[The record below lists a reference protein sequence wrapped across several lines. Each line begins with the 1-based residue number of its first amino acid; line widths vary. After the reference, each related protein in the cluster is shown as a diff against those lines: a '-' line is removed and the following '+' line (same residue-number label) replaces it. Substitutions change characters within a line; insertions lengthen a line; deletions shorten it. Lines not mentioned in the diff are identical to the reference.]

1 MNIDEYRALKAQED
15 SQKPEGGEQ
24 PNAQVDESPV
34 TTTETAH
41 TETKQEEP
49 TPTPEGKETDTQ
61 TEPSQ
66 PQVPEFIEING
77 EQVNLDELKNG
88 YLRQSDYTQKTQQ
101 LAEQRRK
108 LQVAE
113 ELMKQINAD
122 PEKAKA
128 LAEQTQIQAL
138 DPAVQKQLLTE
149 QELWDLRLENE
160 IRTLETKYPDFNKQ
174 GVLELAYEK
183 ETKTLEDAY
192 LLYKALNPT
201 TQVEPKTETPS
212 VDAESLKAQLR
223 AELLAELKAEQ
234 VDTGSIISTRSGS
247 APQTDNSPK
256 LTDAEKKIASIY
268 GMTDAEYAKW
278 RDNK

>member
-24 PNAQVDESPV
+24 PNAQVEQGTV
-34 TTTETAH
+34 TSTETVDTSQGQAQSTPNPEG
-41 TETKQEEP
+41 TETV
-49 TPTPEGKETDTQ
+49 TQ
-61 TEPSQ
+61 AEPSQ

-77 EQVNLDELKNG
+77 EQIKIDELKSG
-88 YLRQSDYTQKTQQ
+88 YLRQSDYTQKTQA
-101 LAEQRRK
+101 LAEQKRQLR
-108 LQVAE
+108 VAE

-122 PEKAKA
+122 PVKAKE

-138 DPAVQKQLLTE
+138 DPAVQRQLLTE

-160 IRTLETKYPDFNKQ
+160 IRDLETKYPDFNKQ

-192 LLYKALNPT
+192 LLYKAMNPT
-201 TQVEPKTETPS
+201 TQEAPKTEIP
-212 VDAESLKAQLR
+212 VDAETLKAQLR

-234 VDTGSIISTRSGS
+234 VDTGSIISTRSGN
-247 APQTDNSPK
+247 APQTDTSPK
-256 LTDAEKKIASIY
+256 LTDAEQKIASIY
-268 GMTDAEYAKW
+268 GMTDVEYAKW
-278 RDNK
+278 RDAK